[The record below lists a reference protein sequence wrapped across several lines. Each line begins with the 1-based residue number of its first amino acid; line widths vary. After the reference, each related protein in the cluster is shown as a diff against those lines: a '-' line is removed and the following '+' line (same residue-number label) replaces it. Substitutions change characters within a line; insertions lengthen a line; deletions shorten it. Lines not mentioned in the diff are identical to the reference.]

1 LFEFKTYSFC
11 FVFIQLYEE
20 GENVLVESTC
30 GSRLWDARIVGV
42 SKRRDSNKAKDISYR
57 VSYKSWSSRF
67 DEWVSG
73 DRVVEPSENNIEVQE
88 EMLEDDTALR
98 YGLPPSLDILEAKSY
113 LNSKDRIRGF
123 LPLPPFGRLME
134 TSPNAS
140 ANEKIFAKMK
150 AAVLAI
156 ESALPIG
163 SINNTAKGQWRPEFA
178 KQWRL
183 NALYSKG
190 PWDLM
195 RCVILLEENINDEWI
210 HPDIGNI
217 YTGLPLR
224 MKALEEASPSSLAM
238 RIVLLD
244 KSLIY
249 SRVDKKRYKP
259 SKSRK

>member
-1 LFEFKTYSFC
+1 MMLYLFTFFFFSPK
-11 FVFIQLYEE
+11 QLYEE
-20 GENVLVESTC
+20 GEDVLVESIC
-30 GSRLWDARIVGV
+30 GSRLWNARIIGV
-42 SKRRDSNKAKDISYR
+42 SKRGDSNKARDISYW

-67 DEWVSG
+67 NEWVTG
-73 DRVVEPSENNIEVQE
+73 DRVVEPSENNIEVQA
-88 EMLEDDTALR
+88 EMLEDATASR
-98 YGLPPSLDILEAKSY
+98 YGLPPSLDDLEAKSY
-113 LNSKDRIRGF
+113 LNSKDRVRGF
-123 LPLPPFGRLME
+123 LPLPPFTQIME
-134 TSPNAS
+134 TAPHAS
-140 ANEKIFAKMK
+140 ANEKIFASMK
-150 AAVLAI
+150 AALLAI
-156 ESALPIG
+156 EAALPIG

-178 KQWRL
+178 SQWRL

-238 RIVLLD
+238 RILLLD

-259 SKSRK
+259 KSRK

>member
-1 LFEFKTYSFC
+1 
-11 FVFIQLYEE
+11 
-20 GENVLVESTC
+20 VESVC

-42 SKRRDSNKAKDISYR
+42 SNLKKNKEAGDITYR

-67 DEWVSG
+67 DEWVAAN
-73 DRVVEPSENNIEVQE
+73 RVVEPSENNIGVQV
-88 EMLEDDTALR
+88 EMLEEDTESR
-98 YGLPPSLDILEAKSY
+98 NDLPPSLDVLEAKSF

-123 LPLPPFGRLME
+123 LPLPPFAQIME
-134 TSPNAS
+134 TSPGAS

-150 AAVLAI
+150 AAILAI
-156 ESALPIG
+156 ESALPVG

-178 KQWRL
+178 NQWRL

-249 SRVDKKRYKP
+249 SRVDKKRYKT
-259 SKSRK
+259 KSRK

>member
-1 LFEFKTYSFC
+1 MFFLL
-11 FVFIQLYEE
+11 IQLYEE

-42 SKRRDSNKAKDISYR
+42 SKPKDSNKARDVSYR

-73 DRVVEPSENNIEVQE
+73 DRVVEPSENNIEVQA

-98 YGLPPSLDILEAKSY
+98 YGLPPSLDMLEAKSF
-113 LNSKDRIRGF
+113 LNAKDRIRGF
-123 LPLPPFGRLME
+123 LPLPPFAQIIK
-134 TSPNAS
+134 TSSNAS
-140 ANEKIFAKMK
+140 VNEKIFTKMK
-150 AAVLAI
+150 AAILAI
-156 ESALPIG
+156 EAALPIG
-163 SINNTAKGQWRPEFA
+163 SINNTAKGQWRPEYA
-178 KQWRL
+178 NQWRL
-183 NALYSKG
+183 NAMHAKG

-238 RIVLLD
+238 RIILLD

-249 SRVDKKRYKP
+249 SRVDKKRYKLK
-259 SKSRK
+259 SKK

>member
-1 LFEFKTYSFC
+1 M
-11 FVFIQLYEE
+11 
-20 GENVLVESTC
+20 ESKC
-30 GSRLWDARIVGV
+30 GGRLWDARIVGV
-42 SKRRDSNKAKDISYR
+42 SKPKGSNKPRDISYR
-57 VSYKSWSSRF
+57 VSYKSWSSRY

-73 DRVVEPSENNIEVQE
+73 DRVVEPSDNNVEVQG
-88 EMLEDDTALR
+88 EMLEEFTALQH
-98 YGLPPSLDILEAKSY
+98 GLPPPLDFLEAKSY
-113 LNSKDRIRGF
+113 LNSKDRIRGI
-123 LPLPPFGRLME
+123 LPLPPFSQIIE
-134 TSPNAS
+134 TPPTAS

-150 AAVLAI
+150 AALLAI

-178 KQWRL
+178 NQWRL
-183 NALYSKG
+183 NALHSKG

-224 MKALEEASPSSLAM
+224 MKALEEASPSSLAV
-238 RIVLLD
+238 RIILLD

-249 SRVDKKRYKP
+249 SRVDKRRYKL

>member
-1 LFEFKTYSFC
+1 M
-11 FVFIQLYEE
+11 QLYEE

-42 SKRRDSNKAKDISYR
+42 SKPKNSNKSRDISYR
-57 VSYKSWSSRF
+57 VTYKSWSSRF

-73 DRVVEPSENNIEVQE
+73 DRVVEPSENNVEVQA

-98 YGLPPSLDILEAKSY
+98 YSLPPSLDILEAKSF
-113 LNSKDRIRGF
+113 LNAKDRIRGF
-123 LPLPPFGRLME
+123 LPLPPFAQIIK
-134 TSPNAS
+134 TSSNAS
-140 ANEKIFAKMK
+140 VNEMIFTKMK
-150 AAVLAI
+150 AAILAI
-156 ESALPIG
+156 EAALPIG
-163 SINNTAKGQWRPEFA
+163 SINNTAKGQWRPEYA
-178 KQWRL
+178 NQWRL
-183 NALYSKG
+183 NALHAKG

-238 RIVLLD
+238 RIILLD

-249 SRVDKKRYKP
+249 SRVDKKRYKL
-259 SKSRK
+259 KARK

>member
-1 LFEFKTYSFC
+1 M
-11 FVFIQLYEE
+11 IQLYEE
-20 GENVLVESTC
+20 GENVLVESIC
-30 GSRLWDARIVGV
+30 GSRLWDAKIVGV
-42 SKRRDSNKAKDISYR
+42 SKRMDSNKARDVSYR
-57 VSYKSWSSRF
+57 VTYKSWSSRY

-73 DRVVEPSENNIEVQE
+73 DRVVEPSENNVEVQV

-98 YGLPPSLDILEAKSY
+98 YGLPPSLDMLEAKSF
-113 LNSKDRIRGF
+113 LNAKDRIRGF
-123 LPLPPFGRLME
+123 LPLPPFAQIME
-134 TSPNAS
+134 TSRDAS

-150 AAVLAI
+150 AALLAI
-156 ESALPIG
+156 EAALPIG

-178 KQWRL
+178 NQWRL

-238 RIVLLD
+238 RIILLD

-249 SRVDKKRYKP
+249 SRVDKKRYKT